1 MALNEKLVV
10 TLIATIVSLYT
21 TEGKS
26 VGFKYVFILGCLQVI
41 TILHSV
47 QGLKCFVG
55 LGNTSKKNDMKVS
68 RF

>member
-26 VGFKYVFILGCLQVI
+26 VGFKYLYWGAY
-41 TILHSV
+41 
-47 QGLKCFVG
+47 K
-55 LGNTSKKNDMKVS
+55 
-68 RF
+68 